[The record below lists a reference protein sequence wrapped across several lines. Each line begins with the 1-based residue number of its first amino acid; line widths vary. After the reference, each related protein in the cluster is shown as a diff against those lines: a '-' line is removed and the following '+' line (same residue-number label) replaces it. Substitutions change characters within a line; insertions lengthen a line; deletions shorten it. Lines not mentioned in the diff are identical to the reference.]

1 MDGGLSM
8 LKRMFFSGLFLSF
21 VGVPHFAFSF
31 ELPPTNSCF
40 QMSEDFCSTLWSDEN
55 KGHLKLTQEELHLG
69 SSMKSDLSYG
79 EVEHLRTILNSESK
93 LPNYLSKA
101 LSSQLKELKQLLKT
115 ENDSIKW
122 SHKYS
127 LLKEQWKNRL
137 TDLVTERLVQK
148 YPDLKK
154 VAWESMS
161 LDQQKLYFEFR
172 DAMDQDFFNSL
183 YQSHPRWKRFQKLF
197 QQAQKNIVD
206 TISEMALPLEE
217 KMEMIE
223 TIQSVKLNLPYHSLG
238 FGSDDSCSI
247 SEFNASYRLDRNT
260 ITVCIPMI
268 HGVGDSDGAVYQ
280 LIAHELSHSIDPANK
295 AYRKFLIK
303 GFSAQLLRP
312 LVASSTPP
320 FSCQQWS
327 QILSQSETE
336 LFSFH
341 SIYSDPLQN
350 LYDCLIPKDEL
361 QSFDFD
367 NINFI
372 AQHQANQ
379 VIRYSAEN
387 HSFTKLSQ
395 TQPLACDKKENEF
408 FLRPDRLWLKSYQQS
423 VQPTLR
429 SPITEE
435 VFSQSLF
442 CQIDQL
448 DNKVNTYSL
457 LDSEKKKILIQTS
470 LQQTK
475 EVLKTLQKEAFR
487 YCGKNCESLELFN
500 LSKNSGENFSD
511 WMSYRSMTKYLEN
524 IPNPELRK
532 ESALAGSA
540 LDCNQ
545 RNSPNLDRHIS
556 QVEKKYA
563 TEPHPLKFD
572 RRMALFNSKNTKLLN
587 CELEPKYYGF
597 GQCQVRAN

>member
-1 MDGGLSM
+1 M
-8 LKRMFFSGLFLSF
+8 LKRIIFSGLFLSF

-101 LSSQLKELKQLLKT
+101 LNSQLKELKQLLKT
-115 ENDSIKW
+115 ENDSIQW

-154 VAWESMS
+154 LAWESMS

-197 QQAQKNIVD
+197 QQAKKNIVD
-206 TISEMALPLEE
+206 AISEMALPLEE
-217 KMEMIE
+217 KTEMIE
-223 TIQSVKLNLPYHSLG
+223 TIQSVKLKLPYHSLG

-247 SEFNASYRLDRNT
+247 SEFNASYRVSTNT

-268 HGVGDSDGAVYQ
+268 HGVGDSDGAIYQ
-280 LIAHELSHSIDPANK
+280 LIAHELSHSIDPDQK
-295 AYRKFLIK
+295 AYRNFLTK
-303 GFSAQLLRP
+303 GTSAQLLKP

-320 FSCQQWS
+320 FSCQKWS
-327 QILSQSETE
+327 QIFSQSENE
-336 LFSFH
+336 SFSL
-341 SIYSDPLQN
+341 YGMTVDPLQN

-361 QSFDFD
+361 QTFDFD
-367 NINFI
+367 NINII

-379 VIRYSAEN
+379 VIKYSAEK

-395 TQPLACDKKENEF
+395 TQPLSSNKTENEF
-408 FLRPDRLWLKSYQQS
+408 FLRPDRLWLKNYQES

-429 SPITEE
+429 SPTTEE
-435 VFSQSLF
+435 IFTQSLF

-448 DNKVNTYSL
+448 ENKVNTYSL
-457 LDSEKKKILIQTS
+457 LDSENKKNLIQNS

-475 EVLKTLQKEAFR
+475 HVMTALFTEAYL
-487 YCGKNCESLELFN
+487 YCGKNCENLELYG

-511 WMSYRSMTKYLEN
+511 WLGYRSMTKFLEN

-532 ESALAGSA
+532 QSGLAGTA
-540 LDCNQ
+540 LFCNEKK
-545 RNSPNLDRHIS
+545 SPSLDIHIS

-563 TEPHPLKFD
+563 TEPHPLNFD
-572 RRMALFNSKNTKLLN
+572 RRMALFNSKNAKLLS